1 MDAPVKKRPG
11 DLRLLHVDDELDFAE
26 MAATFLERNDDQF
39 TVETASS
46 ASDGLDRLTD
56 TAFDCVISD
65 YDMPGRNGIEF
76 LETVREEYSNLPF
89 ILFTG
94 KGSEAVASEA
104 ISTGVTDYLQ
114 KAGGTEHFAL
124 LANRINNAVELT
136 RARRERKRHLNAIE
150 TTREGIAIFN
160 DDGELIYVNESFAD
174 LYGYDPEEMIGE
186 HWELIYRDEDV
197 SEVHDEILPT
207 LEVNGHWR
215 GETIGLRADGST
227 FVEDHMLAS
236 SDGGEVVCT
245 VQDITE
251 YKDRKQE
258 LELKNRAMDEAPVG
272 IVITDPAQ
280 DDNPIIYANE
290 RFQQLTGY
298 AEDEILGRNCRFLQG
313 EDTDPEPVATMR
325 EAVDNQEPVTV
336 ELRNYR
342 NDGAEFW
349 TRVSIAPVK
358 NDDGNV
364 THFVGFQ
371 QDVTKWK

>member
-1 MDAPVKKRPG
+1 MNE
-11 DLRLLHVDDELDFAE
+11 LSEIQILHVDDDPAFASLTAE
-26 MAATFLERNDDQF
+26 MLENEDERF
-39 TVETASS
+39 TVENGLS
-46 ASDGLDRLTD
+46 ATEGLDRLAD
-56 TAFDCVISD
+56 ENIDCIVSD
-65 YDMPGRNGIEF
+65 YNMPGMDGIEF

-94 KGSEAVASEA
+94 KGSESVASEA

-136 RARRERKRHLNAIE
+136 RAQRERKRHLNAIE

-207 LEVNGHWR
+207 LEANGHWR

-272 IVITDPAQ
+272 IVITDPTQ

-298 AEDEILGRNCRFLQG
+298 DEDEILGRNCRFLQG

-325 EAVDNQEPVTV
+325 EAVDNQEPLTV

-342 NDGAEFW
+342 NDGTEFW